1 MAFAG
6 SASQIILVQNC
17 HQEVAAT
24 ARCSGLGVSLNE
36 ICQQANEASMALC
49 GGP

>member
-17 HQEVAAT
+17 YQEVAAT
-24 ARCSGLGVSLNE
+24 ARCSGL
-36 ICQQANEASMALC
+36 
-49 GGP
+49 